1 LPLEAVT
8 PRTPPAVE
16 FPCAVAPVFDDDV
29 LVTDAL
35 LVLPDTFAPIV
46 VLPVVLPAVPACE
59 QEVE

>member
-16 FPCAVAPVFDDDV
+16 FPCAVVPAFDEGV
-29 LVTDAL
+29 VVTDVL
-35 LVLPDTFAPIV
+35 LVLADTLVETV
-46 VLPVVLPAVPACE
+46 VLLVVPACE